1 MGQMIQDQL
10 IAPQDLRVFRDGSNN
25 LNCEIEG
32 RGTWRK
38 IAVRRAFPYSDPGHF
53 ISLVLSDEHIGII
66 GDLEDLD
73 AESRGHLKDAL
84 AKRYHIPE
92 VTRILSVREVHSTAV
107 WTVETDR
114 GPREFV
120 VRDRHNFRRIKGGNR
135 IIIDVDGNRFLIS
148 RDRHMDAESHKLLDM
163 HG

>member
-1 MGQMIQDQL
+1 MGQTIQDST
-10 IAPQDLRVFRDGSNN
+10 IAPDDLRVFRDGSNN

-53 ISLVLSDEHIGII
+53 ISLVLGDEHIGII

-92 VTRILSVREVHSTAV
+92 VTRILSVREVQSTAV

-114 GPREFV
+114 GAREFV
-120 VRDRHNFRRIKGGNR
+120 VRDRHNFRRIKGGDR
-135 IIIDVDGNRFLIS
+135 IIINVDGNRFLIS
-148 RDRHMDAESHKLLDM
+148 RGRRMDADSHKPPAM